1 MRVGATK
8 RARQGKDNEG
18 GGDSGGGGDCDNNVI
33 ATLAQLSRYH
43 CCHQARQGE
52 GEGAGEW

>member
-18 GGDSGGGGDCDNNVI
+18 RGDSGRGGDCDNNVI
-33 ATLAQLSRYH
+33 ATLAQLSCYH
-43 CCHQARQGE
+43 CCHRARQGE